1 MARMLAVGER
11 PLDWVGSSKKD
22 LLEFPGAV
30 KDDVGNALG
39 IAQFGGKHPKS
50 KPWKGQGSGV
60 FEVVVHHD
68 GNTFRVVYCVRF
80 PKTVYV
86 LHAFQK
92 KSTRGIKTANRDIE
106 LVASRLRLAEQDY
119 EERHGPKA

>member
-1 MARMLAVGER
+1 MARILAVGER
-11 PLDWVGSSKKD
+11 P
-22 LLEFPGAV
+22 
-30 KDDVGNALG
+30 
-39 IAQFGGKHPKS
+39 
-50 KPWKGQGSGV
+50 
-60 FEVVVHHD
+60 
-68 GNTFRVVYCVRF
+68 
-80 PKTVYV
+80 